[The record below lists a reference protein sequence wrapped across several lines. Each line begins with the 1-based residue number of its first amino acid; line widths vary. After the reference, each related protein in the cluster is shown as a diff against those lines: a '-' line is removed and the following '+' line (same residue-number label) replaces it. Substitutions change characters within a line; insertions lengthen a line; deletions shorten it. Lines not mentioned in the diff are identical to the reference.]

1 MIPEEE
7 TDDEEDSEDE
17 DQVDN
22 GLSRRGERQA
32 PVQSP

>member
-1 MIPEEE
+1 MGARIILEEE

-22 GLSRRGERQA
+22 ESMPIEGRC
-32 PVQSP
+32 